1 VASRGRSKVRV
12 SLLAQAEIQ
21 GASADVYPLNPNGG
35 MEIPD
40 WEHVRAVPFADA
52 IINASVY
59 CAGSF
64 NKRRAFLNNGPRQFL
79 EFLANS
85 DLPVDQDSLLSYRA
99 ILESTQNLAAN
110 SKYQTFQNVL
120 KVVKELQHRCQVP
133 DFDLPK
139 PLPRTAPIQKKS
151 FISLSV
157 ASQNPQFDRA
167 VAHAAEIKFK
177 GRVDD
182 ATKATIALA
191 VLQMEAVAAHAE
203 KEIRQIK
210 ANYEFVQNALSKV
223 RLEDLRGSP
232 FKAENGS
239 FEYALTWMVAN
250 YGFRVPGA
258 NELREKLG
266 KSLVSKF
273 GGTVVLQQMLCP
285 TSDALAPF
293 AALLLADSDC
303 CPNADDVRCYTF
315 LNCVQKGEGKRSRI
329 VKFGKLR
336 GAASEYQLELPSDR
350 FLLSALEFLSAFV
363 STVIAS
369 GVPVSPTGKFENQT
383 RLFLHYDRY
392 KTSSLKDLDAGTYID
407 ALRRFMSR
415 AAAEHPILLPIIHCA
430 PENFRTTHGTIS
442 NFTEGIFATKRKL
455 RHARVTTTVSYV
467 AEAAVQAS
475 VTNRIYAYQ
484 EFLLKNAKSLED
496 AEASQ
501 ASPTGLGLFCKRQA
515 EDVCSHCDICE
526 KSECEDTLIV
536 LEDPATVAVWIRMQG
551 YLAEMRQYMEQNY
564 PDRWM
569 KVWLPKLALY
579 VAMLAK
585 TSSKVK
591 VQAAKIAVDLP
602 VPALT

>member
-1 VASRGRSKVRV
+1 LASRGRSKVRV
-12 SLLAQAEIQ
+12 SLLAKAETQ
-21 GASADVYPLNPNGG
+21 SASADVYPLNTNGAPQPP
-35 MEIPD
+35 E
-40 WEHVRAVPFADA
+40 WKHVKGVPFAEEIIGAA
-52 IINASVY
+52 IH
-59 CAGSF
+59 CADSF
-64 NKRRAFLNNGPRQFL
+64 KNRKGFLNNGPRQFL
-79 EFLANS
+79 EFLADS
-85 DLPVDQDSLLSYRA
+85 GRAADEDSLLSYRA
-99 ILESTQNLAAN
+99 ILENTGGLAAN

-120 KVVKELQHRCQVP
+120 KMVKELQHRAQMP
-133 DFDLPK
+133 DFDLPG
-139 PLPRTAPIQKKS
+139 PLPRTVPKQKKS

-167 VAHAAEIKFK
+167 VAHAAEMKFK

-182 ATKATIALA
+182 TTKTNIALA
-191 VLQMEAVAAHAE
+191 VLQMEAITVHAE
-203 KEIRQIK
+203 REIRQII
-210 ANYEFVQNALSKV
+210 ANYEFAQNALRKF
-223 RLEDLRGSP
+223 RLDELRGAS
-232 FKAENGS
+232 FKANDDS
-239 FEYALTWMVAN
+239 FEYALSWIVAN
-250 YGFRVPGA
+250 YGLRVPEA
-258 NELREKLG
+258 NKLREKLG

-273 GGTVVLQQMLCP
+273 GGTVALQQMLSP
-285 TSDALAPF
+285 TSDTLAPF

-336 GAASEYQLELPSDR
+336 GAASEYQLELPFDR

-363 STVIAS
+363 SKVIAS

-392 KTSSLKDLDAGTYID
+392 KTSSLKDLDPGTYID

-415 AAAEHPILLPIIHCA
+415 AAAEHPILLPIVYCS

-475 VTNRIYAYQ
+475 VTNRIYAFQ
-484 EFLLKNAKSLED
+484 EFLLTNAKSLEE
-496 AEASQ
+496 AEALQ

-536 LEDPATVAVWIRMQG
+536 LEDAATVAAWIRMQG
-551 YLAEMRQYMEQNY
+551 YLAEMRQFMEQNY